1 MDASGST
8 RNVWNL
14 LIKKIILFKYQRKR
28 KIKETSY
35 EN

>member
-8 RNVWNL
+8 RNAWNL
-14 LIKKIILFKYQRKR
+14 LIRKIILFKYQRKTR
-28 KIKETSY
+28 IKETSY